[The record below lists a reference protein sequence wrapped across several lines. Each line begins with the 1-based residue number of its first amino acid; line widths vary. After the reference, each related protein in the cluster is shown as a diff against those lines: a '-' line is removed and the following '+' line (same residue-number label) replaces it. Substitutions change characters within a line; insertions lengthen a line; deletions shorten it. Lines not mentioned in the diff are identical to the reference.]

1 MAMASVVT
9 VSETIVSI
17 APRRE
22 WQPPRSDRVTHSDLV
37 SVSCGRLLHVAEQSL
52 CMNAGFF
59 SHSPW
64 SAQETQLEL
73 LSILVPAGHSSC
85 RRGTAAGAVEGR
97 CDGSSR
103 CTALS
108 TGGGTRAA
116 ARCWLPGCGWPTP
129 SRAPRATALTRRG
142 LHIGH
147 QLTTRRR
154 VLLAV
159 CTARESCTLAS
170 SSFKL
175 FLTCP

>member
-1 MAMASVVT
+1 MASMAMASVDT
-9 VSETIVSI
+9 VSEAIVSI

-22 WQPPRSDRVTHSDLV
+22 RQPPRSDRATHSDLV

-97 CDGSSR
+97 W
-103 CTALS
+103 TALS
-108 TGGGTRAA
+108 TGGGTRSA

-129 SRAPRATALTRRG
+129 SRAPRATALTTRG
-142 LHIGH
+142 HHIEHPVASTLNAFFWRCVPAAG
-147 QLTTRRR
+147 
-154 VLLAV
+154 VEIGIYMYN
-159 CTARESCTLAS
+159 RE
-170 SSFKL
+170 
-175 FLTCP
+175 

>member
-1 MAMASVVT
+1 MASMAMASVDT
-9 VSETIVSI
+9 VSEAIVSI

-22 WQPPRSDRVTHSDLV
+22 RQPPRSDRATHSDLV

-97 CDGSSR
+97 W
-103 CTALS
+103 TALS
-108 TGGGTRAA
+108 TGGGTRSA

-129 SRAPRATALTRRG
+129 SRAPRATAL
-142 LHIGH
+142 LHIGGGT
-147 QLTTRRR
+147 QKRESQAR

-159 CTARESCTLAS
+159 CAGGGC
-170 SSFKL
+170 
-175 FLTCP
+175 